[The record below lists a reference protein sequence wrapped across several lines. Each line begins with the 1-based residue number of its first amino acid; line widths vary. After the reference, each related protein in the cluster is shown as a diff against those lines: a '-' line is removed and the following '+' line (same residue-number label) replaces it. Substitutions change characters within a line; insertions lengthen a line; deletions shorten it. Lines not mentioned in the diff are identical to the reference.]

1 MFATKTS
8 PLLLSTALWAILF
21 MHRVSYLCSFLNI
34 IAYFLIP
41 TTVYSACYM
50 ILCHVLLIDLNFEN
64 VETKD
69 PFLLFI
75 FPISYICY
83 H

>member
-1 MFATKTS
+1 
-8 PLLLSTALWAILF
+8 
-21 MHRVSYLCSFLNI
+21 MHCASYLSSFLNI
-34 IAYFLIP
+34 IAYFLIL

-50 ILCHVLLIDLNFEN
+50 ILCYVLLTDLNFEN